1 MISAEEFLRRQ
12 PPVLS
17 ESPAVFEE
25 SASEDKDVIQ
35 EEDSVDRDIS
45 VLKNIAQAATQSHD
59 TPLTD
64 LFERDAQRDKCQE
77 AALRLLDAAQRPSGA
92 LHDRLVQKE
101 FSEEVIE
108 QVIARLIELGLVN
121 DEEYARMAVRYCI
134 SRNMGEMGT
143 LRELKRKGV
152 DAYTASHAVADA
164 REEGAFVES
173 AYALAEYVAKRTR
186 GLDKQVRLRRLWS
199 AAGRKGHSPDLI
211 RQAVYDVFDS
221 EEEM

>member
-1 MISAEEFLRRQ
+1 M
-12 PPVLS
+12 
-17 ESPAVFEE
+17 
-25 SASEDKDVIQ
+25 Q

-45 VLKNIAQAATQSHD
+45 VLKNIAQAGMQSHG

-64 LFERDAQRDKCQE
+64 LFERDTQRDKCQE
-77 AALRLLDAAQRPSGA
+77 AALRLLDATQRPSGA
-92 LHDRLVQKE
+92 LHDRLIQKE

-164 REEGAFVES
+164 HEEGAFVES
-173 AYALAEYVAKRTR
+173 AYALAEHVAKRTR

-211 RQAVYDVFDS
+211 RQAAYDVFDS